1 MAVFPNIEEA
11 CIVPRKY
18 RLMPTASATYKI
30 TSNVTTLPA
39 PVKVRIQHC
48 AIVEKEDSLVFMVAH
63 NGPPYHF
70 QPLHGGKFP
79 PGELYG
85 EIEVKEFSLITIF
98 YNILDF
104 RMSLAVYE
112 AYLSNNIM
120 HFLVTKNLPANC
132 THVRNK
138 YAELQ
143 DKTMTYYYSTT
154 KIALGNLPIEEE
166 NGWHVKPLHEPASI
180 DMRSVHA
187 YEPGCV
193 IPKIELQL
201 EWKGA
206 GEPEKK
212 KFKIEVQGGTMESF
226 TLFCGGQPPAPASHP
241 LPQPSSPEPQ
251 PTSHP
256 LPQPTP
262 PEPPRPVAMSD
273 KPTLPLLQHFKTP
286 SGGFINIIQRI
297 GESSHTLGI
306 FLLNDMYGDITVNIE
321 HQYRHEQWRITEEIF
336 RKWLEGTGRRPKSWA
351 TLVTVLREMQIT
363 SLAHEIEQSILQ

>member
-1 MAVFPNIEEA
+1 MHFPTTLNDETIRFRVTVFPNIEEA
-11 CIVPRKY
+11 CYFPRKY
-18 RLMPTASATYKI
+18 GLIPTASATYKI
-30 TSNVTTLPA
+30 TSYYVTTLPA
-39 PVKVRIQHC
+39 PVRVRIQHC
-48 AIVEKEDSLVFMVAH
+48 AIVEKEDSLVFIVAH
-63 NGPPYHF
+63 NGPPYCF
-70 QPLHGGKFP
+70 QPLHGGIFP
-79 PGELYG
+79 PGESYG
-85 EIEVKEFSLITIF
+85 EIEVEKFSLITIF

-112 AYLSNNIM
+112 AYLGNNIM

-154 KIALGNLPIEEE
+154 KISLGNLPIEEE

-206 GEPEKK
+206 GKPVKK

-226 TLFCGGQPPAPASHP
+226 TLFCEGQPPVTPA
-241 LPQPSSPEPQ
+241 

-262 PEPPRPVAMSD
+262 PEPQPTSHPLPQLTPPELRPTSHPLPQPTSAETPQPVAMSD
-273 KPTLPLLQHFKTP
+273 KPTLPLLQHLKTP
-286 SGGFINIIQRI
+286 SGDAIKERVM
-297 GESSHTLGI
+297 T
-306 FLLNDMYGDITVNIE
+306 
-321 HQYRHEQWRITEEIF
+321 
-336 RKWLEGTGRRPKSWA
+336 WA
-351 TLVTVLREMQIT
+351 YVC
-363 SLAHEIEQSILQ
+363 